1 MRYEITN
8 KDQKAID
15 EWLSKGNKIE
25 VCPPGARTEQEDIVY
40 TWGKKRKAAPKKV
53 TPKKTKNAK

>member
-40 TWGKKRKAAPKKV
+40 TWGKKKKAPV
-53 TPKKTKNAK
+53 KKTKNAK

>member
-1 MRYEITN
+1 MLKMKYEITN
-8 KDQKAID
+8 TDQKAID

-40 TWGKKRKAAPKKV
+40 TWGKKKKPAV
-53 TPKKTKNAK
+53 KKTKDAK

>member
-1 MRYEITN
+1 MRYEITK

-40 TWGKKRKAAPKKV
+40 TWGKKKKPAAKK
-53 TPKKTKNAK
+53 KKNAK